1 MTSTLTA
8 YTCLS
13 LITGPAPSLTVVFQS
28 VAKAE
33 GLWNLFITRDVDPD
47 CRYGAGLSNVE
58 YAFICEEMGR
68 SLVAPEVL

>member
-1 MTSTLTA
+1 
-8 YTCLS
+8 
-13 LITGPAPSLTVVFQS
+13 